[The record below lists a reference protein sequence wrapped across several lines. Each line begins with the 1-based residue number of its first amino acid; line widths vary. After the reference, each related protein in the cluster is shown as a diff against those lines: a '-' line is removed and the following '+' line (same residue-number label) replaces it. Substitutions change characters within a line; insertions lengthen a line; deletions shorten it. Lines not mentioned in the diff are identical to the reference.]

1 MATLSGRNLRNQNPF
16 DPSDLRK
23 KSSSD
28 LSKLICE
35 ELDQIP
41 EQDLRTSS
49 RKNVRPDGQSTALQR
64 SLGLMISGTFHGI
77 PMPAKETYQ
86 SLQLQQ
92 LIFAYVE
99 RRAREQDLDLT
110 RFTFTSIQINKN
122 LRTKLHTDKN
132 NHGFFGRKSQFCFAI
147 CFAASSK

>member
-49 RKNVRPDGQSTALQR
+49 RKNVG
-64 SLGLMISGTFHGI
+64 
-77 PMPAKETYQ
+77 K
-86 SLQLQQ
+86 
-92 LIFAYVE
+92 
-99 RRAREQDLDLT
+99 ARHC
-110 RFTFTSIQINKN
+110 R
-122 LRTKLHTDKN
+122 
-132 NHGFFGRKSQFCFAI
+132 GAW
-147 CFAASSK
+147 A